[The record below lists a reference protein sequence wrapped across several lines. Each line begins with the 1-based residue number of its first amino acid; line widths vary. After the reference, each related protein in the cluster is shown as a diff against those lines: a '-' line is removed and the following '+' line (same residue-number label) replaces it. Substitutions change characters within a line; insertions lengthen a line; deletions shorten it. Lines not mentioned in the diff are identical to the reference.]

1 MQGNTTDRL
10 FKIKPIL
17 DYFVKKCQLVY
28 KTNQEISLDEG
39 IIPWRGK
46 LKFRTYKQAKII
58 KYGLLVRVICETI
71 TGYIGNIEIYGGKGR
86 RLKETISSLLEP
98 YLDQWYH
105 VYQDNYYNSIKIAE
119 NLLKN
124 KVRNRGS
131 KGESKVRNR
140 GLPSNLKS
148 EELKLKKKWP
158 LEEMVKFSFH
168 GRIFE

>member
-28 KTNQEISLDEG
+28 KTNQEISLDED

-46 LKFRTYKQAKII
+46 LKFRTYNPAQII
-58 KYGLLVRVICETI
+58 KYGLLVRVICETT
-71 TGYIGNIEIYGGKGR
+71 TGYTENIEIYGGKGKR
-86 RLKETISSLLEP
+86 SKETILSLSEL

-105 VYQDNYYNSIKIAE
+105 VYQDNYYNSIKITE

-124 KVRNRGS
+124 KVRICKTIR
-131 KGESKVRNR
+131 KNR
-140 GLPSNLKS
+140 GLPLNLKS
-148 EELKLKKKWP
+148 EELRLKKK
-158 LEEMVKFSFH
+158 
-168 GRIFE
+168 

>member
-28 KTNQEISLDEG
+28 KTNQEISLDED

-46 LKFRTYKQAKII
+46 LKFRTYNPAQII
-58 KYGLLVRVICETI
+58 KYGLLVRVICETT
-71 TGYIGNIEIYGGKGR
+71 TGYTENIEIYGGKGKR
-86 RLKETISSLLEP
+86 SKETILSLSEL

-105 VYQDNYYNSIKIAE
+105 VYQDNYYNSIKITE

-124 KVRNRGS
+124 KVRICKTIRKKQRTS
-131 KGESKVRNR
+131 IKFKVRR
-140 GLPSNLKS
+140 TKI
-148 EELKLKKKWP
+148 EK
-158 LEEMVKFSFH
+158 EMTCRRNGK
-168 GRIFE
+168 IFLSWKDI